1 MMDQGRR
8 TKDKGQGTKG
18 EAGGKD
24 SSLALRFLPIV
35 HRPSSIVFFPLS
47 FVLCTVLS
55 GCVWDKTWDQLNF
68 LKSPPPPPPPVESF
82 VLHGDKL
89 EEQKLPEKGTPEG
102 DLAGAKELFRQ
113 GEYAKAEK
121 QFHRIAED
129 THNATQIAEEARYY
143 EAECLRLQGN
153 LPRAADT
160 YTRMLNDFQSGA
172 FREQAVQ
179 HMFEIANLWLDDT
192 RQEMVETREM
202 REGKRWIVLPHFV
215 HFDKGSPFLD
225 KEGRA
230 LEVLEQVRYNDMTG
244 PLADKALFLGGS
256 VEFFNEEYRESDL
269 MFTQLV
275 EMYPNSPFA
284 AQAVELAIISKHM
297 GTGGADY
304 DGRKV
309 AEARELVKTALRSY
323 PQLAKDEKKR
333 DFLNRQVQGITL
345 QQAEKDYKTAAF
357 YERTGHEPSAYF
369 YYQIVRQRYPGTKY
383 FEMATERMHVLKAK
397 AEKSDTKM
405 IDAPNGVPSVPA
417 PGGPDMQA
425 GQPSGNPGAPETAS
439 EPKKLPTSI
448 IRN

>member
-1 MMDQGRR
+1 
-8 TKDKGQGTKG
+8 
-18 EAGGKD
+18 
-24 SSLALRFLPIV
+24 
-35 HRPSSIVFFPLS
+35 
-47 FVLCTVLS
+47 
-55 GCVWDKTWDQLNF
+55 
-68 LKSPPPPPPPVESF
+68 VESF

-121 QFHRIAED
+121 LFHRIAED

-202 REGKRWIVLPHFV
+202 REGKRWIVLPHFI

-256 VEFFNEEYRESDL
+256 VKFFNEEYRESDL

-323 PQLAKDEKKR
+323 PQLAQDEKKR
-333 DFLNRQVQGITL
+333 DFLNRQLQGITL
-345 QQAEKDYKTAAF
+345 QQAEKDYKMANF
-357 YERTGHEPSAYF
+357 WERTGHEPSAYF
-369 YYQIVRQRYPGTKY
+369 YYYIVRQRYPGTKY

-397 AEKSDTKM
+397 AEKSDSKM

-417 PGGPDMQA
+417 PAQTDMQA
-425 GQPSGNPGAPETAS
+425 SQPGGNPGAPEKPP

>member
-1 MMDQGRR
+1 MKDKGKR
-8 TKDKGQGTKG
+8 TKDKGLRTKN
-18 EAGGKD
+18 EAKGKE
-24 SSLALRFLPIV
+24 SSFV
-35 HRPSSIVFFPLS
+35 HHPLSFVLCPFPFVLFPLS
-47 FVLCTVLS
+47 FVLCTSLS

-68 LKSPPPPPPPVESF
+68 MKSPPPPPPPVESF
-82 VLHGDKL
+82 VLRGDKL
-89 EEQKLPEKGTPEG
+89 EEQKLPEQGTPEG

-113 GEYAKAEK
+113 SQYAKAEK
-121 QFHRIAED
+121 VFHHIAED
-129 THNATQIAEEARYY
+129 KHNATQLAEEARYY

-172 FREQAVQ
+172 YREQAVQ

-215 HFDKGSPFLD
+215 HIDKGSPFLD

-256 VEFFNEEYRESDL
+256 VKFFNEEYKESDL
-269 MFTQLV
+269 TFTQLV

-297 GTGGADY
+297 STGGADY

-323 PQLAKDEKKR
+323 PQIAKDDKKR
-333 DFLNRQVQGITL
+333 EFLDRQLQGITL
-345 QQAEKDYKTAAF
+345 QQAEKDYKMADF
-357 YERTGHEPSAYF
+357 WERTGHEPSAYF

-383 FEMATERMHVLKAK
+383 FEMATERMHAIKAK
-397 AEKSDTKM
+397 AEKSNAKLV
-405 IDAPNGVPSVPA
+405 DAPKGVPEVPA
-417 PGGPDMQA
+417 PARPDVQA
-425 GQPSGNPGAPETAS
+425 GQPSSTWGAPNNVS
-439 EPKKLPTSI
+439 EPKKLPASV

>member
-8 TKDKGQGTKG
+8 TKDKGQGTND
-18 EAGGKD
+18 EASVED
-24 SSLALRFLPIV
+24 SSLAHRFLAIV
-35 HRPSSIVFFPLS
+35 HRPSFNVFFPLS
-47 FVLCTVLS
+47 FVLCTFLS

-102 DLAGAKELFRQ
+102 DLAGSKELFRQ

-121 QFHRIAED
+121 LFHRIAED

-256 VEFFNEEYRESDL
+256 VKFFNEEYRESDM

-345 QQAEKDYKTAAF
+345 QQAEKDYKTANF

-397 AEKSDTKM
+397 AEKSDSKL
-405 IDAPNGVPSVPA
+405 IDAPNGLPSVPA
-417 PGGPDMQA
+417 PALTDALA